1 VTDGPNDPW
10 YSCLPS
16 CQTRVPCGSGWHTV
30 GWEAGQLRLPE
41 HPDAEAEQ
49 VLAALGGDKARCVG
63 LAEAWGRHT
72 SDLSVLRVGPRSLEP
87 GEITV
92 GWPDVETIEQ
102 AGPAGPAGSAARW
115 RGWYGPQGAR
125 PAALGQ
131 LASPPPQLPGLR
143 ARQQQAQAQAEA
155 ASLRRHD
162 MLSLLA
168 LGYGFQVRLAGQ
180 VAAAHADAPGPAAR
194 PALVAAITGRLA
206 LVAESWLGIDPDLVA
221 AVELHHGPGW
231 GRAELTGHGD
241 QRRLRVA
248 LPASWLARVW
258 ACGLALA
265 GGHLVVAVE
274 RPGWPQARVLAL
286 RAPGAEPVPLDVH
299 ARGAGPGGLGWPGGG
314 GPDGGGDTP
323 HWEV

>member
-1 VTDGPNDPW
+1 MTKSPNDPW

-16 CQTRVPCGSGWHTV
+16 CQTQVPCGSGWHTV
-30 GWEAGQLRLPE
+30 RWEAGQLRLPE
-41 HPDAEAEQ
+41 HPDAEAEL
-49 VLAALGGDKARCVG
+49 VLAALGGDKARCVE

-102 AGPAGPAGSAARW
+102 GGQAGPAGHAARW
-115 RGWYGPQGAR
+115 RGWHGPQGAR

-131 LASPPPQLPGLR
+131 LASPPPQLAGLR
-143 ARQQQAQAQAEA
+143 ARQAQAQAEAEA

-206 LVAESWLGIDPDLVA
+206 LVAESWLGIDPDQVA
-221 AVELHHGPGW
+221 VTLHHGPGW

-258 ACGLALA
+258 SCGLALT

-299 ARGAGPGGLGWPGGG
+299 ARGPG
-314 GPDGGGDTP
+314 GGGDTP